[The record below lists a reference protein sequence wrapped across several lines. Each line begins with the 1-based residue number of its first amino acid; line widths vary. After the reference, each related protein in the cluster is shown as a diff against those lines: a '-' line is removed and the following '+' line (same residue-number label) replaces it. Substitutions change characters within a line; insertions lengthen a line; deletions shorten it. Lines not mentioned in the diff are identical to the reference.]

1 MAGKDAKGKKVLRTF
16 NLDAKLYSEFSSYC
30 KGFGISMS
38 KRVESFIKQ
47 ELDKIRVLSTRM
59 ASNSH
64 IANSHRVNSHRAK
77 RKESIGEGEHSFKKY
92 C

>member
-1 MAGKDAKGKKVLRTF
+1 MAKKDAKDVKDAKRKKVLRTF
-16 NLDAKLYSEFSSYC
+16 NLDGKLYEEFSRYC
-30 KGFGISMS
+30 KEFGISMS

-59 ASNSH
+59 A
-64 IANSHRVNSHRAK
+64 ANSHGVMQTGKKSENSEK
-77 RKESIGEGEHSFKKY
+77 EHSFKKY